1 MRTLVKRQHRL
12 FVAVTVV
19 LAAAASIVACGG
31 DPKTAAPAATS
42 SAATP
47 ATPQEGTL
55 AVDSTPKARVYID
68 DAPRG
73 MTPLRLDL
81 PAGPHRVR
89 LEGEGNK
96 TRTLTVGV
104 IAGQEVSQTVDL
116 ARSVQTGS
124 LFVRSD
130 PAGAKVTVDNKPA
143 GVTPI
148 TVLDLAPGTH
158 AVSLVGADG
167 ATAKQSVQ
175 VEAGVTATLRL
186 ALAKETPEPAAA
198 ATAAAAPAE
207 PTNGW
212 VLVDAPIE
220 LQVLQAGRTIG
231 ASGRRIS
238 LPPGNYDLQLRS
250 ADFSTSKRV
259 EVSAGRVARIDVDMP
274 DGTLSLN
281 AAPWAEVYLDG
292 TRLGETPIA
301 NVTAKAG
308 THEVIFR
315 NPQHNELRQMVNVAS
330 GKPTRVSVT
339 LTKK

>member
-1 MRTLVKRQHRL
+1 MKRQHRL
-12 FVAVTVV
+12 FVAVT
-19 LAAAASIVACGG
+19 AAFAAVSIVACGG
-31 DPKTAAPAATS
+31 DSKTAAPEATS
-42 SAATP
+42 AAAP
-47 ATPQEGTL
+47 AVPQEGTL
-55 AVDSTPKARVYID
+55 AIDSTPKARVYID

-116 ARSVQTGS
+116 ARTVQTGS

-148 TVLDLAPGTH
+148 TVLDLSPGTH

-186 ALAKETPEPAAA
+186 SLAKETPEPV
-198 ATAAAAPAE
+198 ATATATATAAPAE

-212 VLVDAPIE
+212 VLVDAPVE
-220 LQVLQAGRTIG
+220 LQVLQAGRSIG

-250 ADFSTSKRV
+250 ADFSTTRRV
-259 EVSAGRVARIDVDMP
+259 DVAAGRVARVNVDMP

>member
-1 MRTLVKRQHRL
+1 MRTLVNRQHRL
-12 FVAVTVV
+12 FVAVTAA
-19 LAAAASIVACGG
+19 LAAASFVACGG
-31 DPKTAAPAATS
+31 DQKTAAPAATS

-96 TRTLTVGV
+96 ARTLTIGV
-104 IAGQEVSQTVDL
+104 LAGQEVSQTVDL

-148 TVLDLAPGTH
+148 TVLDLTPGSH
-158 AVSLVGADG
+158 AVSLLSADG

-186 ALAKETPEPAAA
+186 ALAKEAPEPAAA
-198 ATAAAAPAE
+198 TVAAAAE
-207 PTNGW
+207 PSNGW
-212 VLVDAPIE
+212 VLVDAPVE
-220 LQVLQAGRTIG
+220 LQVLQGGRVLG

-238 LPPGNYDLQLRS
+238 LPPGSYDLQLRS
-250 ADFSTSKRV
+250 ADFSSSKRV
-259 EVSAGRVARIDVDMP
+259 DVAAGRVARIDVDMP

>member
-1 MRTLVKRQHRL
+1 VKRQHRL
-12 FVAVTVV
+12 FVAVIAA
-19 LAAAASIVACGG
+19 LAAASIVACGG
-31 DPKTAAPAATS
+31 NSKTADPAATS
-42 SAATP
+42 AAAP
-47 ATPQEGTL
+47 AVPQEGTL

-89 LEGEGNK
+89 LESDGK
-96 TRTLTVGV
+96 ARTLTIGV
-104 IAGQEVSQTVDL
+104 IAGQEVTQTVDL

-130 PAGAKVTVDNKPA
+130 PAGARVTVDNKPA

-148 TVLDLAPGTH
+148 TVLDLTPGTH

-186 ALAKETPEPAAA
+186 ALAKEAPEPVA
-198 ATAAAAPAE
+198 ATAAAAAE

-212 VLVDAPIE
+212 VLVDAPLE
-220 LQVLQAGRTIG
+220 LQVLQAGRSIG
-231 ASGRRIS
+231 SSGRRIS
-238 LPPGNYDLQLRS
+238 LPPGSYDLQLRG

-259 EVSAGRVARIDVDMP
+259 EVTAGRVARIDVDMP

>member
-1 MRTLVKRQHRL
+1 VKRQHRL
-12 FVAVTVV
+12 FVAVTVSF
-19 LAAAASIVACGG
+19 AAASIVACGG
-31 DPKTAAPAATS
+31 DPKTAAPAETS
-42 SAATP
+42 SAAAP

-116 ARSVQTGS
+116 ARTVQTGS

-130 PAGAKVTVDNKPA
+130 PAGARVTVDNKPA

-148 TVLDLAPGTH
+148 TVLDLSPGTH

-186 ALAKETPEPAAA
+186 ALAKEAPEPA
-198 ATAAAAPAE
+198 ATAAAAPAAE
-207 PTNGW
+207 PTTGW
-212 VLVDAPIE
+212 VLVDAPVE
-220 LQVLQAGRTIG
+220 LQVLQGGRTIG

-238 LPPGNYDLQLRS
+238 LPPGSYDLQLRS
-250 ADFSTSKRV
+250 ADFSTNKRV